1 MKLNKFKLD
10 CMWYYSKWKKKILF
24 FYILSAAAVQTSQTS
39 QGPAPADM
47 QRAYAALG
55 LPFNAGNGSA
65 NINPVI
71 QRNQTVSAPHG
82 KLLLIWTTI
91 H

>member
-1 MKLNKFKLD
+1 MVFL
-10 CMWYYSKWKKKILF
+10 
-24 FYILSAAAVQTSQTS
+24 AAAVQTSQTS

-82 KLLLIWTTI
+82 KLLLLGHNIYNKL
-91 H
+91 